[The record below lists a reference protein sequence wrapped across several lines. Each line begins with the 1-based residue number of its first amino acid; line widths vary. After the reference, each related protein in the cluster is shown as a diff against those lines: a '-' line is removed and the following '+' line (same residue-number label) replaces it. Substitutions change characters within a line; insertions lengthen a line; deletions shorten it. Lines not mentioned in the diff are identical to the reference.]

1 MRPELQVKQFVATVQ
16 GRFSRFRVFE
26 TGDPKVYLFSQIDPK
41 GCDTGLQVPVRK
53 GRSPAGRPGGTA
65 AWLGSRRETLT

>member
-53 GRSPAGRPGGTA
+53 ADLQPDVRA
-65 AWLGSRRETLT
+65 ALRHGWGHAEKP